1 MEIKITEI
9 EKDLKI
15 EKNVED
21 DLKNFILNFKIIL
34 ALIIFIIFIC
44 FFTISLFGLFFSY
57 FLLSLQAF
65 FLYRQ
70 RQYMYCNE
78 IIEIEK
84 NIMLK
89 FTFKD
94 CILYEKIIEL
104 NDVEKIY
111 IVKKRKFHSIFR
123 KQVDNK
129 ILAEPFEQRRRLK
142 ILLFNGEIYS
152 CGGDVNDSEIK
163 KVIFSLK
170 NYFNKMEMKD
180 LIEM

>member
-9 EKDLKI
+9 EKYLKI

-84 NIMLK
+84 KYN
-89 FTFKD
+89 
-94 CILYEKIIEL
+94 
-104 NDVEKIY
+104 VKIY
-111 IVKKRKFHSIFR
+111 F
-123 KQVDNK
+123 
-129 ILAEPFEQRRRLK
+129 
-142 ILLFNGEIYS
+142 
-152 CGGDVNDSEIK
+152 
-163 KVIFSLK
+163 
-170 NYFNKMEMKD
+170 
-180 LIEM
+180 